1 MYKVVV
7 TRPAQ
12 NDLKSAVSYIE
23 NDLKN
28 KEAAIQLISLVE
40 KTAKSLNTM
49 PERYAVIDDEILSR
63 EGFRFIPIN
72 NYLLFY
78 TVRKKTKT
86 VVIQRFL
93 YARRDWINLLA
104 MKV

>member
-28 KEAAIQLISLVE
+28 KEAAIQLIKLVE
-40 KTAKSLNTM
+40 KTVKSLNTM

-72 NYLLFY
+72 NYFLFY

>member
-28 KEAAIQLISLVE
+28 KEAAIQLIKLIE
-40 KTAKSLNTM
+40 KTVKSLNTM

-78 TVRKKTKT
+78 TARKKTKT

-93 YARRDWINLLA
+93 YARRDWINLLV